1 MKKIVSIMALLLF
14 AVLGIGLYQY
24 YRAPVNLKNQEAEIT
39 LSATELKEQ
48 LATDTTARGRLSNKV
63 VLVEGTVSS
72 VEQGEH
78 TVITVDSF
86 VRGELEKGTSL
97 PEPGQTVRL
106 KGMLGGYDEIFE
118 EVVLVKCQL
127 EE

>member
-1 MKKIVSIMALLLF
+1 MKKIASVAALLLF
-14 AVLGIGLYQY
+14 GVLSFGLYQY
-24 YRAPVNLKNQEAEIT
+24 SKAPVSLKNQKAEIT

-48 LATDTTARGRLSNKV
+48 LATDTTARSRFSSKV
-63 VLVEGTVSS
+63 ILVEGTVSS

-78 TVITVDSF
+78 AVITVDSF
-86 VRGELEKGTSL
+86 VRGELEKGTPL
-97 PEPGQTVRL
+97 PEPGQKVRL

>member
-1 MKKIVSIMALLLF
+1 MKKIVSIVALLLL
-14 AVLGIGLYQY
+14 AVLSFGLYQY
-24 YRAPVNLKNQEAEIT
+24 YRTPVNLKNQEAELT

-63 VLVEGTVSS
+63 ILVEGTVSS

-78 TVITVDSF
+78 AVITVDSF